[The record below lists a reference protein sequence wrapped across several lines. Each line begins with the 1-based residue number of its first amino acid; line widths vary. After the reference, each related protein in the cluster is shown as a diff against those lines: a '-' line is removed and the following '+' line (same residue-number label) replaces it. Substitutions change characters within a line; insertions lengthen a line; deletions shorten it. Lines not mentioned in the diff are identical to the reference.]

1 MKEKKTTFMV
11 NENEKENHIS
21 KRGKK
26 ISKSWWLAAMV
37 VNETAKKN
45 GFIILELFFW
55 KWNSKQK
62 ELLKQTYANYKL
74 IIYNWIVFFY
84 FFICIFSVFLVLL
97 FMIQTLQLYQ
107 KIQIPCIHTKQDLR
121 WWQIINVLPTVP
133 ERERERDERF
143 HLFVPTTALISSGIE
158 KKLLAHLID
167 HYGCLDLWWW
177 WFSFLSFF
185 FLFASLIQWQFT
197 F

>member
-1 MKEKKTTFMV
+1 MKTRKRIIYQNEEKKFPNLDGWLPWLWM
-11 NENEKENHIS
+11 KQPK
-21 KRGKK
+21 KRVHH
-26 ISKSWWLAAMV
+26 SW
-37 VNETAKKN
+37 T
-45 GFIILELFFW
+45 FFW

-167 HYGCLDLWWW
+167 HYGCVDIWWW

>member
-1 MKEKKTTFMV
+1 MV
-11 NENEKENHIS
+11 NENEKGNHIS

-74 IIYNWIVFFY
+74 IIYNWIVFLLLY
-84 FFICIFSVFLVLL
+84 LHFLFLL

-133 ERERERDERF
+133 EREKERERWKIPF
-143 HLFVPTTALISSGIE
+143 ICSNNSIN
-158 KKLLAHLID
+158 
-167 HYGCLDLWWW
+167 
-177 WFSFLSFF
+177 
-185 FLFASLIQWQFT
+185 
-197 F
+197 

>member
-11 NENEKENHIS
+11 NENEKGNHIS

-26 ISKSWWLAAMV
+26 FPNLDGWLPWLWMKQP
-37 VNETAKKN
+37 KKTGSSFLN
-45 GFIILELFFW
+45 FFFW

-167 HYGCLDLWWW
+167 HYGCVDIWWW